1 MWQEAIAEHI
11 AVIEALSTQ
20 QPALQEIAMRMADA
34 ILFGRKVIWF
44 GNGGSAADAQ
54 HLAAAT

>member
-1 MWQEAIAEHI
+1 
-11 AVIEALSTQ
+11 
-20 QPALQEIAMRMADA
+20 MRMADA